1 MPPTPAQAVVVPER
15 AAEKVE
21 RPASSRFSSPK
32 PQPERPPFVIK
43 LMGNVPA

>member
-1 MPPTPAQAVVVPER
+1 MPPIPAQVVAVPER

-21 RPASSRFSSPK
+21 RPSSRFSSPK
-32 PQPERPPFVIK
+32 PQAERPPFVIK